1 MIEESAVVI
10 RCEGDFAWV
19 EATRQSACG
28 QCSASAACGTGVLD
42 KLWGHKAARMK
53 ALNRA
58 QARAGERVLI
68 GLQETALVR
77 GSLILYLL
85 PIVSL
90 LLFAIFGK
98 AMASQWQLPGEA
110 VSILFGIAGFLL
122 AGMLVRLFS
131 RRIQT
136 DPAYQPVIL
145 KRLAP

>member
-19 EATRQSACG
+19 EATRRSACG

-42 KLWGHKAARMK
+42 KLWGRRSARMK

-98 AMASQWQLPGEA
+98 AMASQWQLSGEA

-122 AGMLVRLFS
+122 AGILVRLFS